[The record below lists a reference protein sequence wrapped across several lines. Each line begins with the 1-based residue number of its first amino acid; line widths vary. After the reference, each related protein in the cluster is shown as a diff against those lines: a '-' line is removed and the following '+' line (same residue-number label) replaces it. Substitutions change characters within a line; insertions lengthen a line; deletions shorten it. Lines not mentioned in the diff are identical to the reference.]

1 MSNENREEIVIG
13 VSKDWLGE
21 LFEKQLKLDTF
32 ISTHKGVKGTV
43 EDTFSAYM
51 VELGEF
57 LNEVRAFKFWTIK
70 GMDVE
75 KSHEEFVDGLHFI
88 LSIGNQRFGEF
99 DTTFLQERVSDL
111 ELEESIEAELLTKDN
126 SDKRISFVNI
136 SNGLY
141 LNSRSL
147 FSGDLES
154 YEDYF
159 VSFLRLGR
167 LIGMSIETIIS
178 EYLRKNQI
186 NYDRQLNGY

>member
-1 MSNENREEIVIG
+1 MSQENREELCG
-13 VSKDWLGE
+13 VNKDWLSE
-21 LFEKQLKLDTF
+21 LFARQLKLDTF

-57 LNEVRAFKFWTIK
+57 LNEVRAFKFWTVK
-70 GMDVE
+70 GMDKE
-75 KSHEEFVDGLHFI
+75 KAYEEFVDGLHFI
-88 LSIGNQRFGEF
+88 LSLGNSRFGEF
-99 DTTFLQERVSDL
+99 DTTLLQERVADL
-111 ELEESIEAELLTKDN
+111 ELEESMAEELLTKDDG
-126 SDKRISFVNI
+126 DKRVHFVNV
-136 SNGLY
+136 SNSLY

-167 LIGMSIETIIS
+167 LIGMSVEGIIS